1 MTNLSSQ
8 AFGLDR
14 KIQSPNS
21 SLSDIYDLRIGEPKI
36 SQFPFDVLDEL
47 YEQKNINCYY
57 PSHGDFALRE
67 MILNKYY
74 NGFNVDNI
82 AITHGTMGALD
93 FIFRAN
99 LNRDSEILIPDPGF
113 PPYSK
118 LAEFSNGIVKKYALN
133 LSSNAD
139 TFVNWD
145 NLESLITR
153 KTKILL
159 LNSPHNPSGKIL
171 TKSDVFRFV
180 EILSKY
186 PNLTFVMDEVYREL
200 IYDNKVHYDF
210 SSFIGRGYVVGSFSK
225 MFPLQG
231 ARVGWVL
238 GSEENMK
245 KLTPYFNNATG
256 AMSSFG
262 QEIVKSI
269 LKRKMSFHKN
279 YASALIL
286 AKDILDSY
294 EVDYVDPEG
303 AFFFFVKYNLFDSQ
317 VVDELN
323 ELGVG
328 VVPGSV
334 FGDRGGN
341 FIRASFA
348 QEDSVLKNAFSI
360 IGDHWRQSQKR
371 SRQ

>member
-14 KIQSPNS
+14 KISNINS
-21 SLSDIYDLRIGEPKI
+21 SLTDIYDLRIGEPKI
-36 SQFPFDVLDEL
+36 SQFPFDVFDEL
-47 YEQKNINCYY
+47 HEHKNINCYY
-57 PSHGDFALRE
+57 PSHGDFVLRE

-74 NGFNVDNI
+74 YGFNVDNI

-99 LNRDSEILIPDPGF
+99 LNKDTEVLIPDPGF

-118 LAEFSNGIVKKYALN
+118 LAEFSNGIVKRYALN
-133 LSSNAD
+133 LSGEAD
-139 TFVNWD
+139 TFINWD
-145 NLESLITR
+145 HVESLITR
-153 KTKILL
+153 KTKLL
-159 LNSPHNPSGKIL
+159 LINSPHNPSGKIL
-171 TKSDVFRFV
+171 TKSDIFRFV
-180 EILSKY
+180 ELLNKF
-186 PNLTFVMDEVYREL
+186 PNISFVMDEVYREL

-210 SSFIGRGYVVGSFSK
+210 SNFIGRGYVVGSFSK

-238 GSEENMK
+238 GNDENMR

-269 LKRKMSFHKN
+269 LKRKMSFQKN
-279 YASALIL
+279 YASALL
-286 AKDILDSY
+286 VAKDILDSY
-294 EVDYVDPEG
+294 GVDYVDPEG
-303 AFFFFVKYNLFDSQ
+303 AFFLFIKYKIPDFQ

-334 FGDRGGN
+334 FGDRGEN
-341 FIRASFA
+341 YIRASFA
-348 QEDSVLKNAFSI
+348 QDISILKSAFTI
-360 IGDHWRQSQKR
+360 IGEHWRQAHKR
-371 SRQ
+371 SLK